1 MKSKT
6 LNINQ
11 IQQYV
16 ATNKRTEL
24 NDMIYTVARKMSGK
38 IINQVKKTTSKNNKP
53 AWETRL
59 GRESTK
65 VAKWHKIIES
75 RVKQEEKTNQA
86 LKQIPNKPETNIC
99 LTGNNKRE

>member
-16 ATNKRTEL
+16 ETNKRTEL
-24 NDMIYTVARKMSGK
+24 NDMIYTVARKMAVK
-38 IINQVKKTTSKNNKP
+38 IINQEKKMASKSNKP

-59 GRESTK
+59 ERKSTK
-65 VAKWHKIIES
+65 VAKWHKIIE
-75 RVKQEEKTNQA
+75 RRIKQEDKTNEA
-86 LKQIPNKPETNIC
+86 LRQIPNKPETNIC
-99 LTGNNKRE
+99 LSGDNK